1 MSFLNSA
8 MLFGM
13 TALAIP
19 VIVHLLNRRRFKK
32 LPWAAMRFLQVSLER
47 NQRRMKVEDWILL
60 LLRLAIVALLALALA
75 RPAAAWLDSQ
85 SLGSKIASSIII
97 DSSGSMSRKDK
108 GTEKTR
114 FELAREFGSET
125 VTGLPR
131 GSAAS
136 VIFAANSSGSGITEP
151 THDLV
156 RAEKILSGDNS
167 ANLTNRSSDLMP
179 AVKAALASLE
189 SRSAAQKEL
198 LLITDGDANAWNQF
212 ESIMRSL
219 ESSSEDIRTVI
230 AMVGQTPGENL
241 AITRLA
247 QNTPVTA
254 VGQPVRLAVEV
265 SNFGS
270 IDADDIPIQLIINGN
285 PSGDPVEIESLPP
298 GEARTLTLFAQLP
311 SPGLHQLGVSIP
323 GNDASS
329 TDDSRVLVVRA
340 IEKERALLID
350 GLPSRNPTDAE
361 TFFLENALV
370 PVPPELKD
378 SFFLGAD
385 RITVAGLE
393 EIKEPELANY
403 RAVFLA
409 NVQDF
414 SSEVTNKLKNFI
426 INGGGLIVFPGNNI
440 NASWYNS
447 ELHKKN
453 GILPAEFGEIIPG
466 DDDTTE
472 LRLQASGYDHP
483 LVELWNDPGAGTL
496 SEVTIDKAYSLRLN
510 PTTNQ
515 PAGTMSPVRVVLRY
529 NTGSPAVVESDLGLG
544 KVYQFSTTADTEWNN
559 LPVQPAFLPIV
570 HRVFGSVLARG
581 DAGLN
586 ISVGDSF
593 VRRGPAEWKNKKAQ
607 IYKPNSGGIGDKITI
622 AADGDGSRV
631 TYDAVQTAGVYEL
644 SIPGGILPLTFAAT
658 ADPNESNPETLSEAQ
673 IQRLKEVADIIYA
686 TAGGQLSELLDR
698 ERSGTELW
706 PFFLLAAGLIAIIE
720 LFLSQR
726 FSQEK

>member
-1 MSFLNSA
+1 

-13 TALAIP
+13 AALAIP
-19 VIVHLLNRRRFKK
+19 IIVHLLNRRRFKK

-60 LLRLAIVALLALALA
+60 LLRLALVALLALALA

-85 SLGSKIASSIII
+85 SLGSKIASTIII
-97 DSSGSMSRKDK
+97 DSSGSMGRTDQ

-114 FELAREFGSET
+114 FEIARGFGTEAIRT
-125 VTGLPR
+125 LPR

-136 VIFAANSSGSGITEP
+136 VIFAADSTGSGITEP
-151 THDLV
+151 THDLN
-156 RAEKILSGDNS
+156 RAEAILEGDN
-167 ANLTNRSSDLMP
+167 AQTLTNRSSDLMP
-179 AVKAALASLE
+179 AVKAALDSLAN
-189 SRSAAQKEL
+189 RSAAQKEL
-198 LLITDGDANAWNQF
+198 ILVTDGDANAWNQF
-212 ESIMRSL
+212 ESIIRVL
-219 ESSSEDIRTVI
+219 ESAPDDIRSVI
-230 AMVGQTPGENL
+230 AMVGNNSGENL
-241 AITRLA
+241 AITRLS
-247 QNTPVTA
+247 QNTPITA
-254 VGQPVRLAVEV
+254 VGQPVRLAVEI
-265 SNFGS
+265 SNFGANS
-270 IDADDIPIQLIINGN
+270 FDDIPVQLTIDSN
-285 PSGDPVEIESLPP
+285 PVGEPVEIESLPS
-298 GEARTLTLFAQLP
+298 GASRTLTMFAQLP
-311 SPGLHQLGVSIP
+311 SPGIHELAVSIP
-323 GNDASS
+323 GNDAFPA
-329 TDDSRVLVVRA
+329 DDRRVLVVRA
-340 IEKERALLID
+340 IEKERALLVD
-350 GLPSRNPTDAE
+350 GLPSRDPTDAE

-393 EIKEPELANY
+393 EIQAEALAEY

-414 SSEVTNKLKNFI
+414 STTVTSKLKSFI
-426 INGGGLIVFPGNNI
+426 INGGGLIVFPGSNI

-447 ELHKKN
+447 ELHKKS

-466 DDDTTE
+466 KDDDTT

-496 SEVTIDKAYSLRLN
+496 GEVNIRRAYSLILAKEN
-510 PTTNQ
+510 EQSQQANSV
-515 PAGTMSPVRVVLRY
+515 ARVVLRY

-586 ISVGDSF
+586 VSVGDSF
-593 VRRGPAEWKNKKAQ
+593 VHQGPAEWKNEKAMV
-607 IYKPNSGGIGDKITI
+607 YKPDSEGEGEFIKI
-622 AADGDGSRV
+622 AADGAGSRI
-631 TYDAVQTAGVYEL
+631 TYDQVQTAGVYDV
-644 SIPGGILPLTFAAT
+644 SITNTLPLTFAAT
-658 ADPNESNPETLSEAQ
+658 ANPGESNPEPLSEVQ
-673 IQRLKEVADIIYA
+673 IQRLKETSDVIYA
-686 TAGGQLSELLDR
+686 TARGQLSELITR

-706 PFFLLAAGLIAIIE
+706 PFFLLAAGIIAIIE

>member
-1 MSFLNSA
+1 

-13 TALAIP
+13 AALAIP
-19 VIVHLLNRRRFKK
+19 IIVHLLNRRRFKK

-60 LLRLAIVALLALALA
+60 LLRLALVALLALALA

-85 SLGSKIASSIII
+85 SLGSKIASTIII
-97 DSSGSMSRKDK
+97 DSSGSMGRTDQ

-114 FELAREFGSET
+114 FEIARGFGTEAIRT
-125 VTGLPR
+125 LPR

-136 VIFAANSSGSGITEP
+136 VIFAADSTGSGITEP
-151 THDLV
+151 THDLN
-156 RAEKILSGDNS
+156 RAEKILEAEN
-167 ANLTNRSSDLMP
+167 AQTLTNRSSDLMP
-179 AVKAALASLE
+179 AVKAALDSLAN
-189 SRSAAQKEL
+189 RSAAQKEL
-198 LLITDGDANAWNQF
+198 ILVTDGDANAWNQF
-212 ESIMRSL
+212 ESIIRVL
-219 ESSSEDIRTVI
+219 ESAPEDIRSVI
-230 AMVGQTPGENL
+230 AMVGSNSGENL
-241 AITRLA
+241 AITRLS
-247 QNTPVTA
+247 QNTPITA
-254 VGQPVRLAVEV
+254 VGQPVRLAVEI
-265 SNFGS
+265 SNFGANS
-270 IDADDIPIQLIINGN
+270 FDDIPVQLTIDSN
-285 PSGDPVEIESLPP
+285 PVGEPVEIESLPS
-298 GEARTLTLFAQLP
+298 GASRTLTMFAQLP
-311 SPGLHQLGVSIP
+311 SPGIHELAVSIP
-323 GNDASS
+323 GNDAFPA
-329 TDDSRVLVVRA
+329 DDRRVLVVRA
-340 IEKERALLID
+340 IEKERALLVD
-350 GLPSRNPTDAE
+350 GLPSRDPTDAE

-393 EIKEPELANY
+393 EIQAEALAEY

-414 SSEVTNKLKNFI
+414 STTVTSKLKSFI
-426 INGGGLIVFPGNNI
+426 INGGGLIVFPGSNI

-447 ELHKKN
+447 ELHKKS

-466 DDDTTE
+466 KDDDTT

-496 SEVTIDKAYSLRLN
+496 GEVNIRRAYSLILAKEN
-510 PTTNQ
+510 EQSQQANSV
-515 PAGTMSPVRVVLRY
+515 ARVVLRY

-586 ISVGDSF
+586 VSVGDSF
-593 VRRGPAEWKNKKAQ
+593 VHQGPAEWKNEKAMV
-607 IYKPNSGGIGDKITI
+607 YKPDSEGEGEFIKI
-622 AADGDGSRV
+622 AADGAGSRI
-631 TYDAVQTAGVYEL
+631 TYDQVQTAGVYDV
-644 SIPGGILPLTFAAT
+644 SITNTLPLTFAAT
-658 ADPNESNPETLSEAQ
+658 ANPGESNPEPLSQVQ
-673 IQRLKEVADIIYA
+673 IQRLKETSDVIYT
-686 TAGGQLSELLDR
+686 TAGGQLSELIAR

-706 PFFLLAAGLIAIIE
+706 PFFLLAAGIIAIIE

>member
-1 MSFLNSA
+1 

-13 TALAIP
+13 VALAIP
-19 VIVHLLNRRRFKK
+19 IIVHLLNRRRFKK

-85 SLGSKIASSIII
+85 SLGSKIASSVII
-97 DSSGSMSRKDK
+97 DSSGSMARKDQ

-114 FELAREFGSET
+114 FELAREFGSEAIT
-125 VTGLPR
+125 ALPR

-136 VIFAANSSGSGITEP
+136 VIFAANSTGSGITEP

-156 RAEKILSGDNS
+156 RAGKIISGDNS
-167 ANLTNRSSDLMP
+167 ANLTNRGSDLMP

-189 SRSAAQKEL
+189 NRSAAQKEL
-198 LLITDGDANAWNQF
+198 VLITDGDANAWNQF
-212 ESIMRSL
+212 ESIIRLL
-219 ESSSEDIRTVI
+219 EGSPRDIRTVI
-230 AMVGQTPGENL
+230 ALVGKKPGENL
-241 AITRLA
+241 AITRLV
-247 QNTPVTA
+247 QKTPVTA

-270 IDADDIPIQLIINGN
+270 IDADDIPVQLIINGD
-285 PSGDPVEIESLPP
+285 PFGDPVEIESLPP
-298 GEARTLTLFAQLP
+298 GEARTLTLFARLP

-323 GNDASS
+323 GNDASPA
-329 TDDSRVLVVRA
+329 DDSRVLVVRA
-340 IEKERALLID
+340 IERELALLVD
-350 GLPSRNPTDAE
+350 GQPSRDPIDAE

-393 EIKEPELANY
+393 KIKEDELDEY

-409 NVQDF
+409 NVSEF
-414 SSEVTNKLKNFI
+414 SPAVTGRLKKFI
-426 INGGGLIVFPGNNI
+426 VKGGGLIVFPGSNI

-447 ELHKKN
+447 ALHKEA
-453 GILPAEFGEIIPG
+453 GILPAEFGEILPG
-466 DDDTTE
+466 EDNETGLT
-472 LRLQASGYDHP
+472 LQASGYDHP

-496 SEVTIDKAYSLRLN
+496 AEVNIHKAYSLHL
-510 PTTNQ
+510 PTAARQSTE
-515 PAGTMSPVRVVLRY
+515 AISAARVVLRY

-581 DAGLN
+581 DAELN

-607 IYKPNSGGIGDKITI
+607 IYKPNSGGIGDTITI
-622 AADGDGSRV
+622 DAGNDGSRI
-631 TYDAVQTAGVYEL
+631 TYDEVQTAGVYEL
-644 SIPGGILPLTFAAT
+644 SVPGSLPLSFAAT
-658 ADPNESNPETLSEAQ
+658 ADPDESNPEPLSEAQ
-673 IQRLKEVADIIYA
+673 IERLKGVADVIYA
-686 TAGGQLSELLDR
+686 TAGGQLSELLGR

-706 PFFLLAAGLIAIIE
+706 PFFLLAAGLTAILE

>member
-13 TALAIP
+13 AALAIP
-19 VIVHLLNRRRFKK
+19 IIVHLLNRRRFKK

-60 LLRLAIVALLALALA
+60 LLRLALVALLALALA

-85 SLGSKIASSIII
+85 SLGSKIASTIII
-97 DSSGSMSRKDK
+97 DSSGSMGRTDQ

-114 FELAREFGSET
+114 FEIARGFGTEAIRT
-125 VTGLPR
+125 LPR

-136 VIFAANSSGSGITEP
+136 VIFAADSTGSGITEP
-151 THDLV
+151 THDLN
-156 RAEKILSGDNS
+156 RAEAILEGDN
-167 ANLTNRSSDLMP
+167 AQTLTNRSSDLMP
-179 AVKAALASLE
+179 AVKAALDSLAN
-189 SRSAAQKEL
+189 RSAAQKEL
-198 LLITDGDANAWNQF
+198 ILVTDGDANAWNQF
-212 ESIMRSL
+212 ESIIRVL
-219 ESSSEDIRTVI
+219 ESAPEDIRSVI
-230 AMVGQTPGENL
+230 AMVGNNSGENL
-241 AITRLA
+241 AITRLS
-247 QNTPVTA
+247 QNTPITA
-254 VGQPVRLAVEV
+254 VGQPVRLAVEI
-265 SNFGS
+265 SNFGANS
-270 IDADDIPIQLIINGN
+270 FDDIPVQLTIDSN
-285 PSGDPVEIESLPP
+285 PVGEPVEIESLPS
-298 GEARTLTLFAQLP
+298 GASRTLTMFAQLP
-311 SPGLHQLGVSIP
+311 SPGIHELAVSIP
-323 GNDASS
+323 GNDAFPA
-329 TDDSRVLVVRA
+329 DDRRVLVVRA
-340 IEKERALLID
+340 IEKERALLVD
-350 GLPSRNPTDAE
+350 GLPSRDPTDAE

-393 EIKEPELANY
+393 EIQAEALAEY

-414 SSEVTNKLKNFI
+414 STTVTSKLKSFI
-426 INGGGLIVFPGNNI
+426 INGGGLIVFPGSNI

-447 ELHKKN
+447 ELHKKS

-466 DDDTTE
+466 KDDDTT

-496 SEVTIDKAYSLRLN
+496 GEVNIRRAYSLILAKEN
-510 PTTNQ
+510 EQSQQANSV
-515 PAGTMSPVRVVLRY
+515 ARVVLRY

-586 ISVGDSF
+586 VSVGDSF
-593 VRRGPAEWKNKKAQ
+593 VHQGPAEWKNEKAMV
-607 IYKPNSGGIGDKITI
+607 YKPDSEGEGEFIKI
-622 AADGDGSRV
+622 AADGAGSRI
-631 TYDAVQTAGVYEL
+631 TYDQVQTAGVYDV
-644 SIPGGILPLTFAAT
+644 SITNTLPLTFAAT
-658 ADPNESNPETLSEAQ
+658 ANPGESNPEPLSEVQ
-673 IQRLKEVADIIYA
+673 IQRLKETSDVIYA
-686 TAGGQLSELLDR
+686 TARGQLSELITR

-706 PFFLLAAGLIAIIE
+706 PFFLLAAGIIAIIE

>member
-1 MSFLNSA
+1 

-13 TALAIP
+13 AALAIP
-19 VIVHLLNRRRFKK
+19 IIVHLLNRRRFKK

-60 LLRLAIVALLALALA
+60 LLRLALVALLALALA

-85 SLGSKIASSIII
+85 SLGSKIASTIII
-97 DSSGSMSRKDK
+97 DSSGSMGRTDQ

-114 FELAREFGSET
+114 FEIARGFGTEAIRT
-125 VTGLPR
+125 LPR

-136 VIFAANSSGSGITEP
+136 VIFAADSTGSGITEP
-151 THDLV
+151 TRDLN
-156 RAEKILSGDNS
+156 RAEAILEGDN
-167 ANLTNRSSDLMP
+167 AQTLTNRSSDLMP
-179 AVKAALASLE
+179 AVKAALDSLAN
-189 SRSAAQKEL
+189 RSAAQKEL
-198 LLITDGDANAWNQF
+198 ILVTDGDANAWNQF
-212 ESIMRSL
+212 ESIIRVL
-219 ESSSEDIRTVI
+219 ESAPEDIRSVI
-230 AMVGQTPGENL
+230 AMVGNNSGENL
-241 AITRLA
+241 AITRLS
-247 QNTPVTA
+247 QNTPITA
-254 VGQPVRLAVEV
+254 VGQPVRLAVEI
-265 SNFGS
+265 SNFGANS
-270 IDADDIPIQLIINGN
+270 FDDIPVQLTIDSN
-285 PSGDPVEIESLPP
+285 PVGEPVEIESLPS
-298 GEARTLTLFAQLP
+298 GASRTLTMFAQLP
-311 SPGLHQLGVSIP
+311 SPGIHELAVSIP
-323 GNDASS
+323 GNDAFPA
-329 TDDSRVLVVRA
+329 DDRRVLVVRA
-340 IEKERALLID
+340 IEKERALLVD
-350 GLPSRNPTDAE
+350 GLPSRDPTDAE

-393 EIKEPELANY
+393 EIQAEALAEY

-414 SSEVTNKLKNFI
+414 STTVTSKLKSFI
-426 INGGGLIVFPGNNI
+426 INGGGLIVFPGSNI

-447 ELHKKN
+447 ELHKKS

-466 DDDTTE
+466 KDDDTT

-496 SEVTIDKAYSLRLN
+496 GEVNIRRAYSLILAKEN
-510 PTTNQ
+510 EQSQQANSV
-515 PAGTMSPVRVVLRY
+515 ARVVLRY

-586 ISVGDSF
+586 VSVGDSF
-593 VRRGPAEWKNKKAQ
+593 VHQGPAEWKNEKAMV
-607 IYKPNSGGIGDKITI
+607 YKPDSEGEGEFIKI
-622 AADGDGSRV
+622 AADGAGSRI
-631 TYDAVQTAGVYEL
+631 TYDQVQTAGVYDV
-644 SIPGGILPLTFAAT
+644 SITNTLPLTFAAT
-658 ADPNESNPETLSEAQ
+658 ANPGESNPEPLSEVQ
-673 IQRLKEVADIIYA
+673 IQRLKETSDVIYA
-686 TAGGQLSELLDR
+686 TARGQLSELITR

-706 PFFLLAAGLIAIIE
+706 PFFLLAAGIIAIIE

>member
-1 MSFLNSA
+1 

-13 TALAIP
+13 AALAIP
-19 VIVHLLNRRRFKK
+19 IIVHLLNRRRFKK

-60 LLRLAIVALLALALA
+60 LLRLALVALLALALA

-85 SLGSKIASSIII
+85 SLGSKIASTIII
-97 DSSGSMSRKDK
+97 DSSGSMGRTDQ

-114 FELAREFGSET
+114 FEIARGFGTEAIRT
-125 VTGLPR
+125 LPR

-136 VIFAANSSGSGITEP
+136 VIFAADSTGSGITEP
-151 THDLV
+151 THDLN
-156 RAEKILSGDNS
+156 RAEAILEGDN
-167 ANLTNRSSDLMP
+167 AQTLTNRSSDLMP
-179 AVKAALASLE
+179 AVKAALDSLAN
-189 SRSAAQKEL
+189 RSAAQKEL
-198 LLITDGDANAWNQF
+198 ILVTDGDANAWNQF
-212 ESIMRSL
+212 ESIIRVL
-219 ESSSEDIRTVI
+219 ESAPEDIRSVI
-230 AMVGQTPGENL
+230 AMVGNNSGENL
-241 AITRLA
+241 AITRLS
-247 QNTPVTA
+247 QNTPITA
-254 VGQPVRLAVEV
+254 VGQPVRLAVEI
-265 SNFGS
+265 SNFGANS
-270 IDADDIPIQLIINGN
+270 FDDIPVQLTIDSN
-285 PSGDPVEIESLPP
+285 PVGEPVEIESLPS
-298 GEARTLTLFAQLP
+298 GASRTLTMFAQLP
-311 SPGLHQLGVSIP
+311 SPGIHELAVSIP
-323 GNDASS
+323 GNDAFPA
-329 TDDSRVLVVRA
+329 DDRRVLVVRA
-340 IEKERALLID
+340 IEKERALLVD
-350 GLPSRNPTDAE
+350 GLPSRDPTDAE

-393 EIKEPELANY
+393 EIQAEALAEY

-414 SSEVTNKLKNFI
+414 STTVTSKLKSFI
-426 INGGGLIVFPGNNI
+426 INGGGLIVFPGSNI

-447 ELHKKN
+447 ELHKKS

-466 DDDTTE
+466 KDDDTT

-496 SEVTIDKAYSLRLN
+496 GEVNIRRAYSLILAKEN
-510 PTTNQ
+510 EQSQQANSV
-515 PAGTMSPVRVVLRY
+515 ARVVLRY

-586 ISVGDSF
+586 VSVGDSF
-593 VRRGPAEWKNKKAQ
+593 VHQGPAEWKNEKAMV
-607 IYKPNSGGIGDKITI
+607 YKPDSEGEGEFIKI
-622 AADGDGSRV
+622 AADGAGSRI
-631 TYDAVQTAGVYEL
+631 TYDQVQTAGVYDV
-644 SIPGGILPLTFAAT
+644 SITNTLPLTFAAT
-658 ADPNESNPETLSEAQ
+658 ANPGESNPEPLSEVQ
-673 IQRLKEVADIIYA
+673 IQRLKETSDVIYA
-686 TAGGQLSELLDR
+686 TARGQLSELITR

-706 PFFLLAAGLIAIIE
+706 PFFLLAAGIIAIIE

>member
-13 TALAIP
+13 AALAIP
-19 VIVHLLNRRRFKK
+19 IIVHLLNRRRFKK

-75 RPAAAWLDSQ
+75 RPAAAWLNSQ

-97 DSSGSMSRKDK
+97 DASGSMTRKDK

-114 FELAREFGSET
+114 FELAREFGSEA
-125 VTGLPR
+125 VTALPR

-136 VIFAANSSGSGITEP
+136 VIFAANSTGSGITEP

-156 RAEKILSGDNS
+156 RAKKILSGDTAAS
-167 ANLTNRSSDLMP
+167 VTNRSSDMLP
-179 AVKAALASLE
+179 AVKAALASLK

-198 LLITDGDANAWNQF
+198 VLITDGDANAWNQF
-212 ESIMRSL
+212 ESIIRSL
-219 ESSSEDIRTVI
+219 ESSPEDIRSVI
-230 AMVGQTPGENL
+230 ALVGQDPGENL

-270 IDADDIPIQLIINGN
+270 IDADDIPVQLIINGN

-340 IEKERALLID
+340 IEKERALLVD

-385 RITVAGLE
+385 RITVAGLNEIE
-393 EIKEPELANY
+393 ETELAKY

-414 SSEVTNKLKNFI
+414 SPEVTSKLKNFI

-440 NASWYNS
+440 NTSWYNS
-447 ELHKKN
+447 ELHKMT

-466 DDDTTE
+466 ENDATG
-472 LRLQASGYDHP
+472 LNLQASGYDHP

-496 SEVTIDKAYSLRLN
+496 AEVNIHRAYELRL
-510 PTTNQ
+510 PQVTGQ
-515 PAGTMSPVRVVLRY
+515 SMPAARVVLRY

-559 LPVQPAFLPIV
+559 LPVQPAFLPII

-593 VRRGPAEWKNKKAQ
+593 VRHGPAEWKNKNAQ

-622 AADGDGSRV
+622 AADGDGSLI
-631 TYDAVQTAGVYEL
+631 TYNAVQTAGVYEL
-644 SIPGGILPLTFAAT
+644 SIPGILPLTFAAT
-658 ADPNESNPETLSEAQ
+658 ADPDESNPEPLSEAQ
-673 IQRLKEVADIIYA
+673 IQRLKGVADIIYA
-686 TAGGQLSELLDR
+686 TAGGQLSELLGR

>member
-1 MSFLNSA
+1 

-13 TALAIP
+13 AALAIP
-19 VIVHLLNRRRFKK
+19 IIVHLLNRRRFKK

-60 LLRLAIVALLALALA
+60 LLRLALVALLALALA
-75 RPAAAWLDSQ
+75 RPAATWLDSQ
-85 SLGSKIASSIII
+85 SLGSKIASTVII
-97 DSSGSMSRKDK
+97 DSSGSMGRTDQ

-114 FELAREFGSET
+114 FKIARGFGAEAIKT
-125 VTGLPR
+125 LPR

-136 VIFAANSSGSGITEP
+136 VIFAADSTGSGITEP
-151 THDLV
+151 THDLN
-156 RAEKILSGDNS
+156 RAKKILEGEN
-167 ANLTNRSSDLMP
+167 AEPLTNRSSDLMP
-179 AVKAALASLE
+179 AVKAALDSLGN
-189 SRSAAQKEL
+189 RSAAQKEL
-198 LLITDGDANAWNQF
+198 VLVTDGDANAWNQF
-212 ESIMRSL
+212 ESIIRVL
-219 ESSSEDIRTVI
+219 ESAPEDIRSVI
-230 AMVGQTPGENL
+230 AIVGNSPGENL
-241 AITRLA
+241 AITRLS

-254 VGQPVRLAVEV
+254 VGQPVRLAVEI
-265 SNFGS
+265 SNFGANS
-270 IDADDIPIQLIINGN
+270 FDDIPVQLTIDSKPVGE
-285 PSGDPVEIESLPP
+285 PVEIESLPS
-298 GEARTLTLFAQLP
+298 GESRTLTMFAQLP
-311 SPGLHQLGVSIP
+311 SPGLHQLAVSIP
-323 GNDASS
+323 GNDAFPA
-329 TDDSRVLVVRA
+329 DDRRVLVVRA
-340 IEKERALLID
+340 IDKERALLVD

-370 PVPPELKD
+370 PVPPELRD

-393 EIKEPELANY
+393 EIQVESLAEY

-414 SSEVTNKLKNFI
+414 SSNVTGKLKNFI
-426 INGGGLIVFPGNNI
+426 INGGGLIVFPGSNI

-447 ELHKKN
+447 ELHKTS

-466 DDDTTE
+466 KDDNAT
-472 LRLQASGYDHP
+472 LSLQASGYDHP

-496 SEVTIDKAYSLRLN
+496 AEVNISKAYSLILGEEDN
-510 PTTNQ
+510 TT
-515 PAGTMSPVRVVLRY
+515 ARVVLRY

-570 HRVFGSVLARG
+570 HRVFGSVIARG

-593 VRRGPAEWKNKKAQ
+593 VRQGPAEWKNKKAQ
-607 IYKPNSGGIGDKITI
+607 VYKPDSGGIGEGITI
-622 AADGDGSRV
+622 GADGEGSRIS
-631 TYDAVQTAGVYEL
+631 YDQVQTAGVYEL
-644 SIPGGILPLTFAAT
+644 SIPEALPLTFAAT
-658 ADPNESNPETLSEAQ
+658 ADPGESNPEALSEAQ
-673 IQRLKEVADIIYA
+673 IQRLKGSADVIYA
-686 TAGGQLSELLDR
+686 TAGGQLSELISR

-706 PFFLLAAGLIAIIE
+706 PFFLLAAGIIAMIE

>member
-1 MSFLNSA
+1 

-13 TALAIP
+13 AALAIP
-19 VIVHLLNRRRFKK
+19 IIVHLLNRRRFKK

-60 LLRLAIVALLALALA
+60 LLRLALVALLALALA

-85 SLGSKIASSIII
+85 SLGSKIASTIII
-97 DSSGSMSRKDK
+97 DSSGSMGRTDQ

-114 FELAREFGSET
+114 FEIARGFGTEAIRT
-125 VTGLPR
+125 LPR

-136 VIFAANSSGSGITEP
+136 VIFAADSTGSGITEP
-151 THDLV
+151 THDLN
-156 RAEKILSGDNS
+156 RAEAILEGDN
-167 ANLTNRSSDLMP
+167 AQTLTNRSSDLMP
-179 AVKAALASLE
+179 AVKAALDSLAN
-189 SRSAAQKEL
+189 RSAAQKEL
-198 LLITDGDANAWNQF
+198 ILVTDGDANAWNQF
-212 ESIMRSL
+212 ESIIRVL
-219 ESSSEDIRTVI
+219 ESAPEDIRSVI
-230 AMVGQTPGENL
+230 AMVGNNSGENL
-241 AITRLA
+241 AITRLS

-254 VGQPVRLAVEV
+254 VGQPVRLAVEI
-265 SNFGS
+265 SNFGANS
-270 IDADDIPIQLIINGN
+270 FDDIPVQLTIDSN
-285 PSGDPVEIESLPP
+285 PVGEPVEIESLPS
-298 GEARTLTLFAQLP
+298 GASRTLTMFAQLP
-311 SPGLHQLGVSIP
+311 SPGIHELAVSIP
-323 GNDASS
+323 GNDAFPA
-329 TDDSRVLVVRA
+329 DDRRVLVVRA
-340 IEKERALLID
+340 IEKERALLVD
-350 GLPSRNPTDAE
+350 GLPSRDPTDAE

-393 EIKEPELANY
+393 EIQAEALAEY

-414 SSEVTNKLKNFI
+414 STTVTSKLKSFI
-426 INGGGLIVFPGNNI
+426 INGGGLIVFPGSNI

-447 ELHKKN
+447 ELHKKS

-466 DDDTTE
+466 KDDDTT

-496 SEVTIDKAYSLRLN
+496 AEVNIRRAYSLILAKENEQSRQAN
-510 PTTNQ
+510 SV
-515 PAGTMSPVRVVLRY
+515 ARVVLRY

-586 ISVGDSF
+586 VSVGDSF
-593 VRRGPAEWKNKKAQ
+593 VHQGPAEWKNEKAMV
-607 IYKPNSGGIGDKITI
+607 YKPDSEGEGEFIKI
-622 AADGDGSRV
+622 AADGEGSRI
-631 TYDAVQTAGVYEL
+631 TYDQVQTAGVYDV
-644 SIPGGILPLTFAAT
+644 SITNTLPLTFAAT
-658 ADPNESNPETLSEAQ
+658 ANPGESNPEPLSEAQ
-673 IQRLKEVADIIYA
+673 IQRLKETSDVIYA
-686 TAGGQLSELLDR
+686 TAKGQLSELIAR

-706 PFFLLAAGLIAIIE
+706 PFFLLAAGIIAIIE

>member
-1 MSFLNSA
+1 

-13 TALAIP
+13 AALAIP
-19 VIVHLLNRRRFKK
+19 IIVHLLNRRRFKK

-60 LLRLAIVALLALALA
+60 LLRLALVALLALALA

-85 SLGSKIASSIII
+85 SLGSKIASTIII
-97 DSSGSMSRKDK
+97 DSSGSMGRTDQ

-114 FELAREFGSET
+114 FEIARGFGTEAIRT
-125 VTGLPR
+125 LPR

-136 VIFAANSSGSGITEP
+136 VIFAANSTGSGITEP
-151 THDLV
+151 THDLN
-156 RAEKILSGDNS
+156 RAEAILEGDN
-167 ANLTNRSSDLMP
+167 AQTLTNLSSDLMP
-179 AVKAALASLE
+179 AVKAALDSLAN
-189 SRSAAQKEL
+189 RSAAQKEL
-198 LLITDGDANAWNQF
+198 ILVTDGDANAWNQF
-212 ESIMRSL
+212 ESIIRVL
-219 ESSSEDIRTVI
+219 ESAPEDIRSVI
-230 AMVGQTPGENL
+230 VMVGNNSGENL
-241 AITRLA
+241 AITRLS
-247 QNTPVTA
+247 QNTPITA
-254 VGQPVRLAVEV
+254 VGQPVRLAVEI
-265 SNFGS
+265 SNFGANS
-270 IDADDIPIQLIINGN
+270 FDDIPVQLTIDSN
-285 PSGDPVEIESLPP
+285 PVGEPVEIESLPS
-298 GEARTLTLFAQLP
+298 GASRTLTMFAQLP
-311 SPGLHQLGVSIP
+311 SPGIHELAVSIP
-323 GNDASS
+323 GNDAFPA
-329 TDDSRVLVVRA
+329 DDRRVLVVRA
-340 IEKERALLID
+340 IEKERALLVD
-350 GLPSRNPTDAE
+350 GLPSRDPTDAA

-370 PVPPELKD
+370 PVPPELED

-393 EIKEPELANY
+393 EIQAEALAEY

-414 SSEVTNKLKNFI
+414 STTVTSKLKSFI
-426 INGGGLIVFPGNNI
+426 INGGGLIVFPGSNI

-447 ELHKKN
+447 ELHKKS

-466 DDDTTE
+466 KDDDTT

-496 SEVTIDKAYSLRLN
+496 GEVNIRRAYSLILAKEN
-510 PTTNQ
+510 EQSQQANSV
-515 PAGTMSPVRVVLRY
+515 ARVVLRY

-586 ISVGDSF
+586 VSVGDSF
-593 VRRGPAEWKNKKAQ
+593 VHQGPAEWKNEKAMV
-607 IYKPNSGGIGDKITI
+607 YKPDSEGEGEFIKI
-622 AADGDGSRV
+622 AADGEGSRI
-631 TYDAVQTAGVYEL
+631 TYDQVQTAGVYDI
-644 SIPGGILPLTFAAT
+644 SITNTLPLTFAAT
-658 ADPNESNPETLSEAQ
+658 ANPGESNPEPLSEAQ
-673 IQRLKEVADIIYA
+673 IQRLKGTADVIYA
-686 TAGGQLSELLDR
+686 TAGGQLSELIAR

-706 PFFLLAAGLIAIIE
+706 PFFLLAAGIIAIIE

>member
-1 MSFLNSA
+1 

-13 TALAIP
+13 AALAIP
-19 VIVHLLNRRRFKK
+19 IIVHLLNRRRFKK

-60 LLRLAIVALLALALA
+60 LLRLALVALLALALA

-85 SLGSKIASSIII
+85 SLGSKIASTIII
-97 DSSGSMSRKDK
+97 DSSGSMGRTDQ

-114 FELAREFGSET
+114 FEIARGFGTEAIRT
-125 VTGLPR
+125 LPR

-136 VIFAANSSGSGITEP
+136 VIFAADSTGSGITEP
-151 THDLV
+151 THDLN
-156 RAEKILSGDNS
+156 RAEKILEAEN
-167 ANLTNRSSDLMP
+167 AQTLTNRSSDLMP
-179 AVKAALASLE
+179 AVKAALDSLAN
-189 SRSAAQKEL
+189 RSAAQKEL
-198 LLITDGDANAWNQF
+198 ILVTDGDANAWNQF
-212 ESIMRSL
+212 ESIIRVL
-219 ESSSEDIRTVI
+219 ESAPDDIRSVI
-230 AMVGQTPGENL
+230 AMVGNNSGENL
-241 AITRLA
+241 AITRLS
-247 QNTPVTA
+247 QNTPITA
-254 VGQPVRLAVEV
+254 VGQPVRLAVEI
-265 SNFGS
+265 SNFGANS
-270 IDADDIPIQLIINGN
+270 FDDIPVQLTIDSN
-285 PSGDPVEIESLPP
+285 PVGEPVEIESLPS
-298 GEARTLTLFAQLP
+298 GASRTLTMFAQLP
-311 SPGLHQLGVSIP
+311 SPGIHELAVSIP
-323 GNDASS
+323 GNDAFPA
-329 TDDSRVLVVRA
+329 DDRRVLVVRA
-340 IEKERALLID
+340 IEKERALLVD
-350 GLPSRNPTDAE
+350 GLPSRDPTDAE

-393 EIKEPELANY
+393 EIQAEALAEY

-414 SSEVTNKLKNFI
+414 STTVTSKLKSFI
-426 INGGGLIVFPGNNI
+426 INGGGLIVFPGSNI

-447 ELHKKN
+447 ELHKKS

-466 DDDTTE
+466 KDDDTT

-496 SEVTIDKAYSLRLN
+496 GEVNIRRAYSLILAKEN
-510 PTTNQ
+510 EQSQQANSV
-515 PAGTMSPVRVVLRY
+515 ARVVLRY

-586 ISVGDSF
+586 VSVGDSF
-593 VRRGPAEWKNKKAQ
+593 VHQGPAEWKNEKAM
-607 IYKPNSGGIGDKITI
+607 IYKPDSEGEGEFIKI
-622 AADGDGSRV
+622 AADGEGSRI
-631 TYDAVQTAGVYEL
+631 TYDQVQTAGVYDV
-644 SIPGGILPLTFAAT
+644 SITNTLPLTFAAT
-658 ADPNESNPETLSEAQ
+658 ANPGESNPEPLSQVQ
-673 IQRLKEVADIIYA
+673 IQRLKETSDVIYT
-686 TAGGQLSELLDR
+686 TAGGQLSELIAR

-706 PFFLLAAGLIAIIE
+706 PFFLLAAGIIAIIE